1 MGYNGGGVLLTST
14 GDIVGQWKK
23 YFEDLF
29 NTTNTSSV
37 EEKQS
42 EDEENNLLIC
52 RDEVTKAVNLLLVFP
67 LLHRS
72 W

>member
-1 MGYNGGGVLLTST
+1 MGYSGGGVLLTST

-29 NTTNTSSV
+29 TTNTSSV

-42 EDEENNLLIC
+42 EDE
-52 RDEVTKAVNLLLVFP
+52 VTKAVNLPLVFP

>member
-1 MGYNGGGVLLTST
+1 MGYSGGGVLLTST
-14 GDIVGQWKK
+14 GDIVGQWKR

-29 NTTNTSSV
+29 TTNTSSV

-52 RDEVTKAVNLLLVFP
+52 RDEVTKAVNLPLVFP

>member
-1 MGYNGGGVLLTST
+1 MGYSGSGVLLTST
-14 GDIVGQWKK
+14 GDTVGQWKK

-52 RDEVTKAVNLLLVFP
+52 RDEVTKAVNLPRVPLVA
-67 LLHRS
+67 
-72 W
+72 